1 MVLFFEVELNREENC
16 EYEVSPF
23 VKLFSSFQIDVH
35 QVILF
40 EELAATYSP
49 GS

>member
-1 MVLFFEVELNREENC
+1 MKIRAFYRT
-16 EYEVSPF
+16 
-23 VKLFSSFQIDVH
+23 VKIFDDV
-35 QVILF
+35 IRP